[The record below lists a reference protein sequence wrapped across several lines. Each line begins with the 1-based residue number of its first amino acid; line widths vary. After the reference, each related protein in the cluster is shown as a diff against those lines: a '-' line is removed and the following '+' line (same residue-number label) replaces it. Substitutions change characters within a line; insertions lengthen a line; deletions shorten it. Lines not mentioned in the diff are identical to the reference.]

1 MTAINGSHPLIAVK
15 LRTNYCGGGG
25 GGLPGGGGGGVKFA
39 GGWETRGGGG
49 GGGGELLLTGWL
61 LEKLPETGTR

>member
-1 MTAINGSHPLIAVK
+1 MTATNGGHPLIAVK
-15 LRTNYCGGGG
+15 LRANYCGGGG
-25 GGLPGGGGGGVKFA
+25 GGLPGGGGGGVKFT
-39 GGWETRGGGG
+39 GGWETRGD